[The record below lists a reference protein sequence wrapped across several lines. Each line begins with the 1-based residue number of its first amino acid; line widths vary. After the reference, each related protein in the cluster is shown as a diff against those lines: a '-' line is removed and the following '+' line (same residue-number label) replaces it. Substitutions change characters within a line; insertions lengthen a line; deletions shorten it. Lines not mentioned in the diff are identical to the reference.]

1 MMKLTRK
8 CISIAL
14 LLSFSTLIYSAAN
27 SEPITKNGQGEYTL
41 DMRGVEI
48 REFINTISKMIGKT
62 IITDSKVRG
71 KVDIQSPV
79 GLTKDELYEVF
90 LVQLGLSGFSVVDT
104 QSGILKVVPSQGAK
118 LEGTGIQGSADA
130 HNSEEIVT
138 RIVEVKN
145 VNANQLA
152 ATLRPLIDP
161 RLGIIAAYETS
172 NVVLVTDRSSNVR
185 RIAQIIDKVDKADS
199 QTLELIPLYNAS
211 AGELERILKNLTLQ
225 PNGKQGV
232 GTGFIITADQ
242 RTNMLIV
249 KADDNTREKIR
260 RIVNQLDSEVQTN
273 SNTKVIYLKYAK
285 AKEVVQVLKGISD
298 TIIKEETQAQGSTT
312 TTRSSNINIDIHEP
326 TNTVV
331 MSGSPHIIKTL
342 ESVITQLDIRR
353 AQVLVEAIIAE
364 VSEDKAKELGVQWL
378 LANKDR
384 QLSSVNFR
392 SGSSSGIVDV
402 YAAGKS
408 GGILPSMIGNGATIG
423 LGKVNVDGFS
433 FAAFIN
439 ALESDSDSNVLST
452 PSLVTL
458 DNEEASIQVG
468 QEVPII
474 TGSTASSSNA
484 NPFRTIVRKDIGIKL
499 KVTPQINEGDAIQLT
514 IEQEISSI
522 SQDARASDIITNK
535 RIINTT
541 VLIDDGGTITLG
553 GLINDDIVDTTS
565 KVPVLGD
572 IPLVGKLFSSTTST
586 RKKRTLMIF
595 IRPTIIRS
603 QQVATDLSRQKY
615 NFLRAQQVLLNSKNR
630 GLYGNS
636 KTALQEWKQRTAV
649 VDLRPAKAADPS
661 NPSSNEQGLPPAP
674 APQDIV
680 IIEHSFQAPKSAKKA
695 P

>member
-1 MMKLTRK
+1 M
-8 CISIAL
+8 
-14 LLSFSTLIYSAAN
+14 
-27 SEPITKNGQGEYTL
+27 
-41 DMRGVEI
+41 
-48 REFINTISKMIGKT
+48 
-62 IITDSKVRG
+62 
-71 KVDIQSPV
+71 
-79 GLTKDELYEVF
+79 
-90 LVQLGLSGFSVVDT
+90 
-104 QSGILKVVPSQGAK
+104 
-118 LEGTGIQGSADA
+118 
-130 HNSEEIVT
+130 
-138 RIVEVKN
+138 
-145 VNANQLA
+145 
-152 ATLRPLIDP
+152 
-161 RLGIIAAYETS
+161 
-172 NVVLVTDRSSNVR
+172 R

-232 GTGFIITADQ
+232 GTGFIITADL

-249 KADDNTREKIR
+249 KADDNTRQKIR

-298 TIIKEETQAQGSTT
+298 TIIKEETQTQGSTT
-312 TTRSSNINIDIHEP
+312 STRSSNINIDIHEP

-378 LANKDR
+378 LANKKR

-392 SGSSSGIVDV
+392 SGSSAGIVDV
-402 YAAGKS
+402 YAAGQAGS
-408 GGILPSMIGNGATIG
+408 ILPGMIGNGATIG
-423 LGKVNVDGFS
+423 LGKISSNGFS

-452 PSLVTL
+452 PSIVTL

-535 RIINTT
+535 RIIKTT
-541 VLIDDGGTITLG
+541 VLIDDGGTLTLG

-565 KVPVLGD
+565 KVPLLGD
-572 IPLVGKLFSSTTST
+572 IPLLGKLFSSTTST

-630 GLYGNS
+630 GLYDDSN
-636 KTALQEWKQRTAV
+636 TALQEWQQRTAV
-649 VDLRPAKAADPS
+649 VDLRSNKA
-661 NPSSNEQGLPPAP
+661 SSDASAQQLLPAP
-674 APQDIV
+674 APADIV
-680 IIEHSFQAPKSAKKA
+680 IIERSFQAQKPIKRAL
-695 P
+695 

>member
-1 MMKLTRK
+1 MKLNRRLVF
-8 CISIAL
+8 SL
-14 LLSFSTLIYSAAN
+14 VLLSFSSVIFSATN
-27 SEPITKNGQGEYTL
+27 SDTITKNPQGQYTL
-41 DMRGVEI
+41 DMRGVQI

-104 QSGILKVVPSQGAK
+104 RSGILKVIPSQGAK
-118 LEGTGIQGSADA
+118 LEGTGIQNAADA
-130 HNSEEIVT
+130 LNSEQIVT
-138 RIVEVKN
+138 RIVQVKN

-172 NVVLVTDRSSNVR
+172 NVILVTDRSSNVR
-185 RIAQIIDKVDKADS
+185 RIAQIIDKVDRADS

-249 KADDNTREKIR
+249 KSDDNTREKIR

-298 TIIKEETQAQGSTT
+298 TIIKEETQTQGSTT
-312 TTRSSNINIDIHEP
+312 STRSSNINIDIHEP

-378 LANKDR
+378 LANKNR

-392 SGSSSGIVDV
+392 SGSSAGIVDL

-408 GGILPSMIGNGATIG
+408 GGILPSMIGNGATLG
-423 LGKVNVDGFS
+423 LGKINVNGFS

-565 KVPVLGD
+565 KVPLLGD
-572 IPLVGKLFSSTTST
+572 IPLLGKLFSSTTST

-615 NFLRAQQVLLNSKNR
+615 NFLRAQQVLLNSNNH
-630 GLYGNS
+630 GLYENS
-636 KTALQEWKQRTAV
+636 KTALQEWQQRTAV
-649 VDLRPAKAADPS
+649 VDLRSSEAKLQESA
-661 NPSSNEQGLPPAP
+661 QQLPPAP
-674 APQDIV
+674 AAHDIV
-680 IIEHSFQAPKSAKKA
+680 IIERSFQTPKPAQRAP
-695 P
+695 

>member
-1 MMKLTRK
+1 MMKLIRK
-8 CISIAL
+8 CASIAL
-14 LLSFSTLIYSAAN
+14 LLSFSTFIYSANN

-118 LEGTGIQGSADA
+118 LEGTGIQSSADA

-298 TIIKEETQAQGSTT
+298 TIIKEETQTQGSTT

-378 LANKDR
+378 LANKNR

-402 YAAGKS
+402 YAAGKA

-423 LGKVNVDGFS
+423 LGKINVDGFS

-572 IPLVGKLFSSTTST
+572 IPLLGKLFSSTTST

>member
-1 MMKLTRK
+1 M
-8 CISIAL
+8 
-14 LLSFSTLIYSAAN
+14 
-27 SEPITKNGQGEYTL
+27 
-41 DMRGVEI
+41 
-48 REFINTISKMIGKT
+48 
-62 IITDSKVRG
+62 
-71 KVDIQSPV
+71 
-79 GLTKDELYEVF
+79 
-90 LVQLGLSGFSVVDT
+90 QLGLSGFSVVDT
-104 QSGILKVVPSQGAK
+104 QSGILKVIPSQGAK
-118 LEGTGIQGSADA
+118 LEGTGIQSAADA
-130 HNSEEIVT
+130 HNSEQIVT

-172 NVVLVTDRSSNVR
+172 NVILITDRSSNVR
-185 RIAQIIDKVDKADS
+185 RIAQIIDKVDQADS

-260 RIVNQLDSEVQTN
+260 RIVTQLDSEVQTT

-285 AKEVVQVLKGISD
+285 AKDLVQVLKGISD
-298 TIIKEETQAQGSTT
+298 TIIKEESQSQGSATA
-312 TTRSSNINIDIHEP
+312 TRGSNINIDIHEP

-378 LANKDR
+378 LANENR
-384 QLSSVNFR
+384 QLSSINFR
-392 SGSSSGIVDV
+392 SGSSAGIVDV
-402 YAAGKS
+402 AAAAKAGA
-408 GGILPSMIGNGATIG
+408 ILPSMIGNGASIG
-423 LGKVNVDGFS
+423 LGKISTGGFS

-439 ALESDSDSNVLST
+439 ALETDSDSNVLST

-458 DNEEASIQVG
+458 DNEEAFIQVG

-474 TGSTASSSNA
+474 TGSTASSSNS

-535 RIINTT
+535 RIIKTT

-565 KVPVLGD
+565 KVPFLGD
-572 IPLVGKLFSSTTST
+572 IPLLGKLFSSTVST

-603 QQVATDLSRQKY
+603 QRVASDLSRQKY
-615 NFLRAQQVLLNSKNR
+615 NFLRAQQVLLNSKGR
-630 GLYGNS
+630 GLYTNS
-636 KTALQEWKQRTAV
+636 NTALQEWQQRTAV
-649 VDLRPAKAADPS
+649 VDLRGSKA
-661 NPSSNEQGLPPAP
+661 NPGSLKPGDSAQQLPPAP
-674 APQDIV
+674 APAEIV
-680 IIEHSFQAPKSAKKA
+680 IVERSFQAPKPARKA